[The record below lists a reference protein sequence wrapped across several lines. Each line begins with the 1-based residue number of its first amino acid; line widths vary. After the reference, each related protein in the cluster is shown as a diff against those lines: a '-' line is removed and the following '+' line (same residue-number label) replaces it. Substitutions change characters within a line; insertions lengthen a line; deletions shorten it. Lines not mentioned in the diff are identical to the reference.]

1 PGPFA
6 DARVIHEVSKRPAE
20 PLRSAYFASPSSVL
34 NLLKYR
40 NVDDLRFTVSKSLG
54 SFLDRKA
61 ARGLEAEAKKRE
73 QEIEQDTEIRPEA
86 KKRALKRVRRML
98 NEGEQLRKRQAQL
111 LESTLEALRTLGY
124 VEGGGL
130 TEKGNWAAELCT
142 SLVLEIAEAIQEGLF
157 EDVKEEVLVGLV
169 ASIAGDSHKK
179 YFGIRENPIRK
190 ETYKALQAIVERVRK
205 VFTHPGNSEV
215 EVIPDAATTVI
226 TWMEA
231 KNWAE
236 YSSLLH
242 LAGVADGDV
251 ARLVSQTADHL
262 NQISR
267 LWQSHPELARM
278 AHYAREKILKP
289 PLAEAVLD

>member
-1 PGPFA
+1 MWTIYA
-6 DARVIHEVSKRPAE
+6 
-20 PLRSAYFASPSSVL
+20 
-34 NLLKYR
+34 
-40 NVDDLRFTVSKSLG
+40 
-54 SFLDRKA
+54 KA
-61 ARGLEAEAKKRE
+61 ARGLEEEAKRRE
-73 QEIEQDTEIRPEA
+73 IEVEQDTQLRPDA

-98 NEGEQLRKRQAQL
+98 NEADQLRVRQGQL
-111 LESTLEALRTLGY
+111 LEGTLEALKILGY

-142 SLVLEIAEAIQEGLF
+142 SLVLEIAESIEEGLL
-157 EDVKEEVLVGLV
+157 EDVTEEVLVGLL
-169 ASIAGDSHKK
+169 ASIAGDSHKR
-179 YFGIRENPIRK
+179 YFGIKENPIRK
-190 ETYKALQAIVERVRK
+190 ETFKKLQTIVERVRG
-205 VFTHPGNSEV
+205 VISHPGNLEV
-215 EVIPDAATTVI
+215 EVVPDAATTLI
-226 TWMEA
+226 SWMEA
-231 KNWAE
+231 ADWSE
-236 YSSLLH
+236 YSSLLR